1 MPVQRIF
8 EIETDQ
14 NILIVVP
21 QGDISSLEEDEVH
34 TELQTALNALK
45 TTPGLMHVVVDL
57 QLAPFFGS
65 TMLGAMIKLW
75 QAITAAKGKMVLCC
89 ASDFE
94 VDVLQATKLD
104 SVWPQY
110 ASRAEAIAAL
120 RS

>member
-1 MPVQRIF
+1 MPAQRIF
-8 EIETDQ
+8 AIEKDQ

-21 QGDISSLEEDEVH
+21 QGDVSSLEEDEVH
-34 TELQTALNALK
+34 GELQGVLDALK
-45 TTPGLMHVVVDL
+45 AKAELTHVVVDL

-75 QAITAAKGKMVLCC
+75 QVITVTKGKMALCC

-104 SVWPQY
+104 SVWPMY
-110 ASRAEAIAAL
+110 ASRAEALAAL